1 MTGVEPT
8 MQFKAP
14 LDIDYDNEKAEDI
27 LNKIMHAIEQTPEH
41 NVLHDYDKEYQER
54 KTREKRRVNLFFK
67 FCLALFP
74 GSFNFN

>member
-14 LDIDYDNEKAEDI
+14 LDIDYDNEKEDI

-54 KTREKRRVNLFFK
+54 KNKRKKTKTYFLK
-67 FCLALFP
+67 F
-74 GSFNFN
+74 